1 MTCVPFQIVAM
12 TSQTRSHGLVS
23 ALLSPDQARALLCLD
38 PPARLAPTVLSTPT
52 SCLEPGGCRHGT
64 ALTQCQQH
72 TTHNLSEA
80 VWYLQVSGVPRS
92 VAVACWVMNCRQ
104 LQRCCCCGHCRC
116 RCWSGPFLCSLQ
128 PLGSC
133 QVLPRSVVRRS
144 DGLPDGS
151 QFVCSV
157 SPFSW
162 SLQRPVV
169 CSQHFCRRKSQNCP
183 LHSALPSRL

>member
-1 MTCVPFQIVAM
+1 MSGSVC
-12 TSQTRSHGLVS
+12 TSG
-23 ALLSPDQARALLCLD
+23 
-38 PPARLAPTVLSTPT
+38 PPVLFTPT
-52 SCLEPGGCRHGT
+52 SCLELVQSQVAAGMAQLSHSASNT
-64 ALTQCQQH
+64 QH
-72 TTHNLSEA
+72 TTSQKLFDTCRSVVH
-80 VWYLQVSGVPRS
+80 RS
-92 VAVACWVMNCRQ
+92 VAVACWAMDCRQ

-133 QVLPRSVVRRS
+133 QVLPRSVVCRS
-144 DGLPDGS
+144 DGLPDRS

-169 CSQHFCRRKSQNCP
+169 WSQHFCRRKSQNCR